1 MSNADLGHC
10 KVNVSE
16 GKGFSHSFDE
26 LFSKVNELEQG
37 VDILEQFYMAQ
48 DNKNL
53 DNVKCS
59 LTVKDKMNIEKQ
71 QRHGSNREAAAEKRR
86 QELIHQF
93 AGIFYHITQ
102 HKWARPFIEPV
113 DVVGLGLHDYYKVIE
128 NPMDLGTIKNK
139 LEAKS
144 GTGYRNVREIYADV
158 RLVFKNAMKYND
170 ERDDVHIM
178 AKKLLEKFEE
188 KWLQLLPKVAKEEKR
203 QAKDQVAMQA
213 AVKLAQEASHANMAR
228 DLNNELCEVD
238 MKLGNLRKM
247 VIQECRKTSVEE
259 KKKLGTAL
267 TLLSPGDL
275 TKALEIVADDNPSF
289 QATAQEVDLDM
300 DSQSELTLWRLRIFV
315 KDALKVDS
323 ADKDENKDLM
333 NMNSKNVIPATNNNN
348 KRRREICDAINKS
361 RSKKTKTIS

>member
-1 MSNADLGHC
+1 MLHFPVFPIRLEMSNADLGHC

-93 AGIFYHITQ
+93 AGIFYH
-102 HKWARPFIEPV
+102 
-113 DVVGLGLHDYYKVIE
+113 VIE